1 MLRTEETEEMRV
13 LVVQIAKALVD
24 ASGEVVLDVVE
35 KPESTILRL
44 RVAPED
50 VGKVI
55 GRQGRTARSMRT
67 LLAAV
72 GMKYHH
78 RFALEIIEEHG
89 QTTPHSNVSLAEAR

>member
-1 MLRTEETEEMRV
+1 MLRTEETEEMHV

-24 ASGEVVLDVVE
+24 APREVTLDVAE

-44 RVAPED
+44 RVAPGD

-55 GRQGRTARSMRT
+55 GRQGRTARSIRT

-89 QTTPHSNVSLAEAR
+89 QTAAGSSTSLAEAR

>member
-1 MLRTEETEEMRV
+1 MLRTEETEEMRL

-24 ASGEVVLDVVE
+24 ASGEVVLEVVE
-35 KPESTILRL
+35 KPESSILRL
-44 RVAPED
+44 RVAPDD

-55 GRQGRTARSMRT
+55 GRQGRTARSIRT

-78 RFALEIIEEHG
+78 RFALEIIEEHS
-89 QTTPHSNVSLAEAR
+89 QVTPHNAGSLAATG